1 MKIIVF
7 TTYYPPSN
15 VGGIPSHAHEFNKI
29 LAEDGIDITVFTT
42 KLPGNA
48 KEFEQTNNRLKIIRF
63 PAFEIVPNFPLP
75 RFWNIRFWS
84 LYFGLFKN
92 NYDIVLSRI
101 RFFSTSLLALFFSK
115 YKKIKW
121 VHIEH
126 TSNFAILSSRI
137 KTAIAKIYDCIIG
150 SFILKKSDLNI
161 SISKAVRG
169 FVSKFD
175 SRFSPIIYRGLE
187 LGEVDAIK
195 PDAFFKEKFKDK
207 IIIITA
213 ARLYKWKGIENSIT
227 AIKNLPEQTR
237 KNVVFCVIGAGED
250 SKRLQKMADD
260 SIILTGEMARD
271 KVIGIMK
278 VADIYIHSSL
288 PGGGLSTS
296 LLEAMYCGCAVIATP
311 NEGADE
317 IVINNQNGI
326 LINKPYARSIVD
338 SIIFMTSN
346 KNLKES
352 YSEEARKTI
361 TNRFNWDNSISQ
373 YKKILEQL
381 LEKPR

>member
-15 VGGIPSHAHEFNKI
+15 VGGIPSHAHEFNK
-29 LAEDGIDITVFTT
+29 LLSNDGTDVTVFTT
-42 KLPGNA
+42 KIPCDAAESEKINGH
-48 KEFEQTNNRLKIIRF
+48 LKIIRF

-75 RFWNIRFWS
+75 RFWKYRFWS

-92 NYDIVLSRI
+92 DYDIVISRI

-126 TSNFAILSSRI
+126 TSNFAILSSRV
-137 KTAIAKIYDCIIG
+137 KTTIAKIYDCVIG
-150 SFILKKSDLNI
+150 NFILKKSDLNI
-161 SISKAVRG
+161 SISKAVQG

-175 SRFSPIIYRGLE
+175 TRFSPIIYRGLE
-187 LGEVDAIK
+187 LSAIDAIK
-195 PDAFFKEKFKDK
+195 PDVLFKEKFKDK
-207 IIIITA
+207 LIIITA
-213 ARLYKWKGIENSIT
+213 ARLYKWKGIENSIY
-227 AIKNLPEQTR
+227 AIKSLPKQIKE
-237 KNVVFCVIGAGED
+237 NIVFCVIGAGED
-250 SKRLQKMADD
+250 FKRLRKKADD
-260 SIILTGEMARD
+260 SIMMTGEMARNE
-271 KVIGIMK
+271 VIGIMK

-296 LLEAMYCGCAVIATP
+296 LLEAMYCKCAVIATA

-317 IVINNQNGI
+317 IVINNQSGI
-326 LINKPYARSIVD
+326 LIDEPYDKSIRDSIVFLANNKLSRENYSKEARIAITNKFDWSD
-338 SIIFMTSN
+338 SI
-346 KNLKES
+346 KK
-352 YSEEARKTI
+352 
-361 TNRFNWDNSISQ
+361 
-373 YKKILEQL
+373 YKQILEQL